1 VCQHLILNPLNPMV
15 KPEKQASLR
24 HVPSVDQ
31 LLRSVAARELREG
44 VGLRRLTNIARA
56 VTAEVRA
63 LVRSDQLNGDDA
75 EGLLSEAIK
84 RLQASV
90 RSEGQAGLKS
100 VINATGVILH
110 TNLGRAPL
118 SQAAREAIAQATGY
132 CTLEYDLAS
141 GARGGRAAR
150 VESLLKDL
158 TGAEDALVVNNCAAA
173 ALLILKVLAGDGD
186 TIVSRGELVEI
197 GGDFR
202 VPDVMAS
209 SGTRMVEVGTT
220 NRTHLEDYQ
229 RAINADTRLIMR
241 VHPSNYRIVGFAS
254 SPASAEL
261 ATLAHEAGLA
271 LYEDAGSG
279 QLSDL
284 RKYGVIDEPIVRDI
298 VENGVDVVSFS
309 GDKLLGS
316 AQAGLIVGK
325 HAIVSRLRKHP
336 LYRALRSDKLRLA
349 ALEATLVSHQRDRAR
364 EDVPVIQMLSLTAEE
379 LEQCAR
385 SLIEAVP
392 QTDLQLELV
401 PGESAIGG
409 GAGPTSTLPT
419 SLIALTHPAKSAQ
432 ELEHQLRSGSP
443 PIIAR
448 ISEDRVLLDLRT
460 VFPEEIF
467 VLRDALSAF

>member
-1 VCQHLILNPLNPMV
+1 MA
-15 KPEKQASLR
+15 KPEKHASLR

-31 LLRSVAARELREG
+31 LLRTDAARELRER
-44 VGLRRLTNIARA
+44 VGLKRLTNIARSA
-56 VTAEVRA
+56 TAEIRA
-63 LVRSDQLNGDDA
+63 LVRNGEADGDSA
-75 EGLLSEAIK
+75 EGLLADAIK
-84 RLQASV
+84 RMQASV
-90 RSEGQAGLKS
+90 RAEGQTGLTR

-118 SQAAREAIAQATGY
+118 SQAAREAVDNAARY
-132 CTLEYDLAS
+132 CSLEYDLAS
-141 GARGGRAAR
+141 GARGGRGAR

-173 ALLILKVLAGDGD
+173 ALLILTVLAGDGE

-202 VPDVMAS
+202 VPDVMAT
-209 SGTRMVEVGTT
+209 SGTRMIEVGTT
-220 NRTHLEDYQ
+220 NRTHLDDYR
-229 RAINADTRLIMR
+229 RAININTRLIMR

-254 SPASAEL
+254 SPATSEL
-261 ATLAHEAGLA
+261 STLAREEGLP

-284 RKYGVIDEPIVRDI
+284 RKHGVIDEPVVREI
-298 VENGVDVVSFS
+298 VESGADVISFS

-349 ALEATLVSHQRDRAR
+349 ALEATLVSHQKDVADA
-364 EDVPVIQMLSLTAEE
+364 EVPVIQMLSLTAAE
-379 LEQCAR
+379 LEQRAQNLLE
-385 SLIEAVP
+385 SVGNA
-392 QTDLQLELV
+392 DLKLELV

-409 GAGPTSTLPT
+409 GAGPTSNLPT
-419 SLIALTHPAKSAQ
+419 TLIAITHPNRSAQ
-432 ELEHQLRSGSP
+432 QIEHQLRASSP
-443 PIIAR
+443 PVIAR
-448 ISEDRVLLDLRT
+448 ISEDKVLLDLRT
-460 VFPEEIF
+460 VFSDDLAT
-467 VLRDALSAF
+467 LRETLIRL

>member
-1 VCQHLILNPLNPMV
+1 VCQHLILNILNSMA
-15 KPEKQASLR
+15 KPEKQATLR

-31 LLRSVAARELREG
+31 LLRSEAARELREV
-44 VGLRRLTNIARA
+44 VGLRRLTNIARV
-56 VTAEVRA
+56 VTAEIR
-63 LVRSDQLNGDDA
+63 
-75 EGLLSEAIK
+75 
-84 RLQASV
+84 ASV
-90 RSEGQAGLKS
+90 RSGELNGGDAARLLAEAIERMQANARSESQAGLKT

-118 SQAAREAIAQATGY
+118 SQAAREAIDRATGY
-132 CTLEYDLAS
+132 CSLEYDLAS
-141 GARGGRAAR
+141 GSRGGRAAR

-158 TGAEDALVVNNCAAA
+158 TGAEDAMVVNNCAAA
-173 ALLILKVLAGDGD
+173 ALLILQVLAGDGE

-220 NRTHLEDYQ
+220 NRTHIDDYR
-229 RAINADTRLIMR
+229 RAINPDTRLIMR
-241 VHPSNYRIVGFAS
+241 VHPSNYRIVGFTS
-254 SPASAEL
+254 SPASVEL
-261 ATLAHEAGLA
+261 VTLAREAGLA

-284 RKYGVIDEPIVRDI
+284 RKYGVVDEPVVREI
-298 VENGVDVVSFS
+298 VESGVDVVSFS

-349 ALEATLVSHQRDRAR
+349 ALEATLVSHQTDRAAQ
-364 EDVPVIQMLSLTAEE
+364 DVPVIQMLSLTADE
-379 LEQCAR
+379 LEQRAR
-385 SLIEAVP
+385 SLIETVSD
-392 QTDLQLELV
+392 TDLKLELL

-409 GAGPTSTLPT
+409 GAGPTSTLST
-419 SLIALTHPAKSAQ
+419 TLIAITHPTKSAQ
-432 ELEHQLRSGSP
+432 EIEHELRTSTP
-443 PIIAR
+443 PIITR
-448 ISEDRVLLDLRT
+448 ISEGRVLLDLRT
-460 VFPEEIF
+460 VFPAEISG
-467 VLRDALSAF
+467 LREALKNL